1 MSQRSDKNS
10 HYQDIVSYIESL
22 YASRQLIA
30 QAYCDGSIDVV
41 EEHARSLRQLQQ
53 IRVMRNNVNREDSLR
68 LSSVMMKMLDQAVH
82 RVRSLRGS
90 TNLGDHLARM
100 FDLAD
105 GFQKAG
111 IDNLVDEQEVY
122 ASDFD
127 LAAYDVAEEMDV
139 MLMHVDT
146 MAHNNFANVASYS
159 EKIRQNTFYLKEM
172 TRLVEALSS
181 LNDPVLIDLLESSLD
196 LQPLYHVYNS
206 HILNNM
212 HKWRAKLL
220 DIISHL
226 EHYMHKIK
234 EIEPKARRIRD
245 FSMFLHRH
253 PEYTPREVEDYP
265 EIPDWA
271 YYHAG
276 FAIHPLPDVLNENL
290 VEQLIPIAH
299 AIERIESIAQTTRQ
313 GGTLVIDD
321 DEPVVILELTPFERA
336 LHDLVSEVGQSPEP
350 VSARDFF
357 ASHSLTKDIELRIS
371 LICLASLLDNSKKTV
386 LFGFDALVID
396 RVLEPCDDQTIANL
410 FIEDFVLCQKS

>member
-1 MSQRSDKNS
+1 MMSEKNS
-10 HYQDIVSYIESL
+10 HYQDIINYIESL
-22 YASRQLIA
+22 HASRHLIA

-41 EEHARSLRQLQQ
+41 EEHARPLRQLQQ
-53 IRVMRNNVNREDSLR
+53 IRVMRNNANREDSLR

-90 TNLGDHLARM
+90 TNLGDHLSRL

-111 IDNLVDEQEVY
+111 IENLIDEQEVY

-146 MAHNNFANVASYS
+146 MAHNNFANVSSYN

-181 LNDPVLIDLLESSLD
+181 LNDPVLIDLMESSLD
-196 LQPLYHVYNS
+196 LQPLFHVYSS

-220 DIISHL
+220 DIITHL
-226 EHYMHKIK
+226 EQYMHKIK

-253 PEYTPREVEDYP
+253 PEYSLREIEDYP
-265 EIPDWA
+265 QIPDWA
-271 YYHAG
+271 YYHG
-276 FAIHPLPDVLNENL
+276 GIAINPLPDVLNDD
-290 VEQLIPIAH
+290 VVAPLIPIAH
-299 AIERIESIAQTTRQ
+299 AIERIESIAPTTRQ
-313 GGTLVIDD
+313 GGTLVLD
-321 DEPVVILELTPFERA
+321 DEQPVVIVEPTPFERA
-336 LHDLVSEVGQSPEP
+336 LHDMVAEAKQRSEPL
-350 VSARDFF
+350 SARHFF
-357 ASHSLTKDIELRIS
+357 TTHALTQDIEMRIS
-371 LICLASLLDNSKKTV
+371 LICLASLLDNTKKAA
-386 LFGFDALVID
+386 LFGFDALAIE
-396 RVLEPCDDQTIANL
+396 RELEPCDDPTVANL
-410 FIEDFVLCQKS
+410 FIKDFELCQKA